1 MPVETLVVEMAH
13 CRVSKI
19 IEGGKLI
26 GISIDGGKGDPAD
39 GPERS
44 PDWSNLVEDIDW
56 SMVTRFRRL
65 VFETLLDNVQRGSLV
80 TYGEL
85 ASAAGR
91 PGSARA
97 VGSALSSNP
106 WPLVVPCH
114 RVVRSNGHIGPY
126 SAGSGISTK
135 RSLLVSEGVEID
147 AEFRFDQKNLTKIAR
162 EARDA
167 TIQTKTYVF

>member
-26 GISIDGGKGDPAD
+26 GISIDGGKGDPVD

-56 SMVTRFRRL
+56 SMVTPFRRL

-106 WPLVVPCH
+106 WPLGSTMPQGGSKQWSH
-114 RVVRSNGHIGPY
+114 RALQRRFGDIN
-126 SAGSGISTK
+126 K
-135 RSLLVSEGVEID
+135 EIP
-147 AEFRFDQKNLTKIAR
+147 AS
-162 EARDA
+162 
-167 TIQTKTYVF
+167 